1 MRCAVKPL
9 QGGPRGER
17 SIRDRERV
25 REAVERPP
33 RASPTSSA
41 RCGTAIAAIAA
52 TVTRPS
58 ASTFIDTR
66 ATVPRSSHKPI
77 GPRPTVRSPASSPG
91 SPWRSARRGSV
102 ATPCELDIERGGRAT
117 TTAAPA
123 VECSRRGPKSGATS
137 SAAIRAAPC
146 PGRCGD
152 ARVGRTR
159 RLPAIELSEKCGS
172 PRSDTRSSRAASLA
186 TRRRADAALSL
197 RSGVAALCAAR
208 G

>member
-77 GPRPTVRSPASSPG
+77 GAETDGPVSGVIPR
-91 SPWRSARRGSV
+91 
-102 ATPCELDIERGGRAT
+102 I
-117 TTAAPA
+117 A
-123 VECSRRGPKSGATS
+123 V
-137 SAAIRAAPC
+137 AIREAWLSRHAV
-146 PGRCGD
+146 R
-152 ARVGRTR
+152 ARH
-159 RLPAIELSEKCGS
+159 
-172 PRSDTRSSRAASLA
+172 
-186 TRRRADAALSL
+186 
-197 RSGVAALCAAR
+197 
-208 G
+208 